1 MEKFSRRKNLIFV
14 VPGGRNN
21 YQYKATTINTKIQ
34 TSSSTNSYQ
43 IQNKTAADKDRILLT
58 LSHKTTRA
66 LVAHPTPNTEVS
78 LEEKRKGNL
87 GKTNY

>member
-14 VPGGRNN
+14 VPGGRDN
-21 YQYKATTINTKIQ
+21 YQYKGTTINTKQQLSIQ
-34 TSSSTNSYQ
+34 RNNCQ
-43 IQNKTAADKDRILLT
+43 IQNKTAADEDRILLT
-58 LSHKTTRA
+58 LSHKTTRT
-66 LVAHPTPNTEVS
+66 LVAHPTPNTEVF